1 MTKQPNRKGRR
12 WSALVATL
20 AAVAL
25 VAAACGDGAGEEYP
39 SEDFRWVVPY
49 SAGGGFD
56 TYSRGF
62 AEILAANHLPDGV
75 DIAVENIT
83 PFTEGMSQAFN
94 ADDEYTLAI
103 LPMPATIAQEIQF
116 PDQAQWDTEDF
127 TVLGSIEENAYV
139 VYAAADGPYQS
150 IEDLMAGSGMTAITV
165 ERGSSSALA
174 TAIAINTLDLD
185 ADITFGAEGSQ
196 EGATALV
203 RGDVDFI
210 VYGASDVVGFIE
222 SGDLVPL
229 LFLGTEDQRPEQL
242 EFLQGIPSL
251 ADIGFPDA
259 AGSVTEMR
267 MIAAPPDIS
276 EEAEEFLRQA
286 VEATLE
292 DPDFHD
298 WAEEAGRPLV
308 PRDAESARQAL
319 ETQINTM
326 EELVPDLLEQGN
338 L

>member
-1 MTKQPNRKGRR
+1 MKQHSTSGHR
-12 WSALVATL
+12 WSVLIATL
-20 AAVAL
+20 ALSMV
-25 VAAACGDGAGEEYP
+25 AACGGEGAGEYP
-39 SEDFRWVVPY
+39 TENFRWIVPY

-62 AEILAANHLPDGV
+62 AEIMSANHLPEGI
-75 DIAVENIT
+75 DIAVENLT
-83 PFTEGMSQAFN
+83 PFAEGMSQAFN
-94 ADDEYTLAI
+94 AEDEYTLAI

-116 PDQAQWDTEDF
+116 PDQAQWTTEEF

-139 VYAAADGPYQS
+139 VYTRADGPYQT

-174 TAIAINTLDLD
+174 TAIAIRTLDLD

-210 VYGASDVVGFIE
+210 VYGASDVVGFID
-222 SGDLVPL
+222 SGDLIPL
-229 LFLGTEDQRPEQL
+229 LFLGTEDQRPEEL
-242 EFLQGIPSL
+242 EFLQGVPSL

-259 AGSVTEMR
+259 AGAVTEMR
-267 MIAAPPDIS
+267 MVAAPPDLS
-276 EEAEEFLRQA
+276 EEAEGFLRQA

-292 DPDFHD
+292 DPDFHA
-298 WAEEAGRPLV
+298 WAEEADRPLV
-308 PRDAESARQAL
+308 PRDGESARQAL
-319 ETQINTM
+319 ESQINTM
-326 EELVPDLLEQGN
+326 EELVPQLIEQGN